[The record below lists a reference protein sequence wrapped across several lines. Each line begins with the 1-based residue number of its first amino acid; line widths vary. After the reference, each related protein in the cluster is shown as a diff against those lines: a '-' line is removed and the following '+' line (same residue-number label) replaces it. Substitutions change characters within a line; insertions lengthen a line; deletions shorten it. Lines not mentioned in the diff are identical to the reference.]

1 LRKFNDRASSAVQF
15 YGDAGG
21 AKIHSGFTHSIRKV
35 NRVGGQAVRG
45 ITMASSGKL
54 LVGLAIVAGAMM
66 LELPAFAADLKATNI
81 QFMTNGIVNSS
92 TAPNLNTWTHS
103 GSPLFDNTG
112 IGGVNRRVLNDFN
125 NYGDTAKATA
135 ALSDNDRATNVELWT
150 TNRSSTDRTIYDNV
164 GFSATFG
171 KHQVKVESVTK
182 ADWADGSLA
191 TAWLSGFRSNYSG
204 LMQSINTTPNS
215 NLLLDF
221 DRNLSLFTSYLST
234 NGFNELGDA
243 NIGDISLNDQTGQ
256 LKLDLVGHLDAAGR
270 YVDTR
275 RTVVQGGRT
284 VANSNYRKKSA
295 DFARNTTGNVQL
307 DSALFA
313 VSLKAFDTGR
323 SFQMSEVAKVT
334 VDGKTN
340 YAMSFAATDS
350 GAIAGDRN
358 KTTDA
363 TSHTGLYT
371 WTTTVKRKVP
381 EPTLMLGLATVAG
394 LAAKRQ
400 SPKRQGDRRP

>member
-1 LRKFNDRASSAVQF
+1 MRLNKR
-15 YGDAGG
+15 
-21 AKIHSGFTHSIRKV
+21 
-35 NRVGGQAVRG
+35 
-45 ITMASSGKL
+45 L
-54 LVGLAIVAGAMM
+54 LVGLAVVGAMVV
-66 LELPAFAADLKATNI
+66 EVPAFAADLRATNI
-81 QFMTNGIVNSS
+81 QFMTNGVVNSS
-92 TAPNLNTWTHS
+92 SAPNLNTWTYS
-103 GSPLFDNTG
+103 GSPLFDATG
-112 IGGVNRRVLNDFN
+112 VGGVNRRVLNDFN
-125 NYGDTAKATA
+125 NYGDTAKAAA

-150 TNRSSTDRTIYDNV
+150 KNRNSTDRTVYDHV
-164 GFSATFG
+164 GFTANLG
-171 KHQVKVESVTK
+171 NHQVKVESVTK
-182 ADWADGSLA
+182 SDWADGKLA

-204 LMQSINTTPNS
+204 LMQSISTTPNS
-215 NLLLDF
+215 NLLMEF
-221 DRNLSLFTSYLST
+221 DSNLSLFTSHLST

-243 NIGDISLNDQTGQ
+243 NIGDLSLNDRTGQ

-295 DFARNTTGNVQL
+295 DFARNTTGNAQF

-323 SFQMSEVAKVT
+323 QFQMSEVAKVT
-334 VDGKTN
+334 VDGQTN
-340 YAMSFAATDS
+340 YAMAFAATDS

-358 KTTDA
+358 KTTDS

-371 WTTTVKRKVP
+371 WSTAVKRKVP

-394 LAAKRQ
+394 LAVKLKRANR
-400 SPKRQGDRRP
+400 S